1 MYDGLKR
8 RNEFGKSGRAD
19 SSSARIVQSLGTTF
33 IYLRVARALGPPCGS
48 RSDSLMKILDSPQV
62 KGVGLEQI
70 GDPSEFKGVHECR
83 VAVVNTLW

>member
-1 MYDGLKR
+1 
-8 RNEFGKSGRAD
+8 
-19 SSSARIVQSLGTTF
+19 
-33 IYLRVARALGPPCGS
+33 
-48 RSDSLMKILDSPQV
+48 MKILDSPQV